1 MKAKTENKLIPSWQ
15 PTPLPC
21 QSAASSTV
29 PIVTQMPWCCCS
41 IRPSTYFSD
50 FFTYFCTDKTRTA
63 HKPPPPS
70 APSPKF
76 ELILISGPA
85 VFTET
90 QKWKQKLEMGDTF
103 SIPAFSSMLCRHR
116 LQHKAS
122 IMIMLQLESILDPG
136 TPLCC
141 QLLFHSKAATYLR
154 GEDKVWK

>member
-1 MKAKTENKLIPSWQ
+1 MTAHPSA
-15 PTPLPC
+15 LPVSC
-21 QSAASSTV
+21 KQHCPHCHPNAPV
-29 PIVTQMPWCCCS
+29 LLLY
-41 IRPSTYFSD
+41 PSLHLLQWS
-50 FFTYFCTDKTRTA
+50 FCTDKTRTA
-63 HKPPPPS
+63 HKPPPAS

-122 IMIMLQLESILDPG
+122 IMIMLQLESILDPS
-136 TPLCC
+136 TLLCC
-141 QLLFHSKAATYLR
+141 QLLFHSKAAPYSR